1 MQEIDYT
8 FDAVNNITGISNAAG
23 VLNNGLGG
31 DYRHSYNYDNS
42 YRLTSSNGLWDNNN
56 NSLNY

>member
-8 FDAVNNITGISNAAG
+8 FDAVNNITGISNVAG

-31 DYRHSYNYDNS
+31 TYRHAYNYDNS
-42 YRLTSSNGLWDNNN
+42 YRLYFSPQIHRTKL
-56 NSLNY
+56 